1 MYGDLKIRHSTYSAR
16 YRREPSNLPEE
27 VAQTN
32 GRSFGI
38 ASPDVPQTV
47 GTHGESMPPPS
58 PAVGSCAFSA
68 SQPPS
73 RWPAPRVSIQA
84 QQRSPDVSP
93 PGQGHSSSP
102 CVSSCVWEPRGTF
115 DVGQTPNGDQGA
127 PSATPGSSTAHS
139 CRASHIRRTITSA
152 LEKRVFEF
160 YLDHAG
166 PYVSNPGE
174 RPANLG

>member
-16 YRREPSNLPEE
+16 YRREPSNVPEE
-27 VAQTN
+27 TPQTS
-32 GRSFGI
+32 GHSFDI
-38 ASPDVPQTV
+38 ISPDVPQV
-47 GTHGESMPPPS
+47 AGTHGGSMPAPS
-58 PAVGSCAFSA
+58 PTGGSFTFSA

-73 RWPAPRVSIQA
+73 RWPARRDSFQA

-102 CVSSCVWEPRGTF
+102 CVSSCVWEPRGTV
-115 DVGQTPNGDQGA
+115 DAVQTPNVDQGA
-127 PSATPGSSTAHS
+127 PSTTPGSSAAHS

-166 PYVSNPGE
+166 PYVSSLGV
-174 RPANLG
+174 RPANLS